1 MRLDKALPPLDNELF
16 LKLLVKMDVHAVN
29 KLTQNTMHDYIF
41 KHHCYYLMNKVSTIK
56 HNDEIFWL
64 DEW

>member
-1 MRLDKALPPLDNELF
+1 
-16 LKLLVKMDVHAVN
+16 MDVHAVN